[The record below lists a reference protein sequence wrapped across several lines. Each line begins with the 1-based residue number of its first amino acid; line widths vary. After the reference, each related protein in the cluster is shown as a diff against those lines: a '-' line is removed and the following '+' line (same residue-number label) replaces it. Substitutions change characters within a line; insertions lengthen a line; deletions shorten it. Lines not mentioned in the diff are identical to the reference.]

1 MVFAVASVASFKDLE
16 CSKVSAKSR
25 RISSQLSMYLTMTFQ
40 SLGLCEGDGKNSRR
54 PSQQEQQ
61 SGRIVSNRIWYQ
73 APMRQ
78 ERTGAIDSTPRAWS
92 RQNPEGVWQTSIQTE
107 ISADSNVT
115 ATTAISSNRIWYH
128 VPLHQDRT
136 GSDNR
141 IPRTWSRQNP
151 DGVWQTPRQL
161 RVSSNCYWKQPLVL
175 GVWILRHLTLK
186 AHQ

>member
-1 MVFAVASVASFKDLE
+1 
-16 CSKVSAKSR
+16 
-25 RISSQLSMYLTMTFQ
+25 MYLTMTFQ
-40 SLGLCEGDGKNSRR
+40 SLGLCEGDEKNSRR
-54 PSQQEQQ
+54 PPQQEQQ

-78 ERTGAIDSTPRAWS
+78 ERTGAIHSTPRAWS
-92 RQNPEGVWQTSIQTE
+92 RQNPEGVWQNSIQTE
-107 ISADSNVT
+107 ISADSNLSS
-115 ATTAISSNRIWYH
+115 TTAISSNRIWYH

-161 RVSSNCYWKQPLVL
+161 RVSNVYPAAIGNQPLDNGSGIVDPAPPYPESPSA
-175 GVWILRHLTLK
+175 IEQPPTYQAAT
-186 AHQ
+186 AHVTPETDLP